1 MRLEGREKRIIHVDD
16 MRLQLGRGDDRSCRI
31 IGILVDGG
39 GDELVTHVFD
49 LRPLPIA

>member
-1 MRLEGREKRIIHVDD
+1 MRLEGREKRIIDD

-31 IGILVDGG
+31 IGVLVDGG